1 VTLFKSADEEMGL
14 GNDRVLRGEFPQ
26 AVDRYQEAAKKY
38 AKMGN
43 LSAATVA
50 NAYLA
55 LARLGVTGRSAAGLQ
70 AAANA
75 VAPLGGMA
83 LKLGPR
89 EWPASSL
96 AREAQLLAE
105 EETLQ
110 GQTPQD
116 PTAHAALAQRFQA
129 LSLAYRQMG
138 NVVLVIPET
147 FWHTTESASLK
158 APYMAALSEEE
169 MGESL
174 VSTDPKRAA
183 EHNQNARNWWMQAGK
198 PDRAEGAEQRGARY
212 GRAVR
217 CWFCGREVTGEGVQF
232 VSLSSEMGA
241 WNSADRGSAL
251 PSVNLPANSVY
262 VCKGCQSTVD
272 KVADE
277 RATQRANEVRV
288 ELQAQIDEL
297 KRRMPLHP

>member
-1 VTLFKSADEEMGL
+1 MTLFKSADEEMGL

-50 NAYLA
+50 NAYLS

-75 VAPLGGMA
+75 VAPLGDMPF
-83 LKLGPR
+83 KLGPR
-89 EWPASSL
+89 EWPASTLS
-96 AREAQLLAE
+96 REAQLLAE

-110 GQTPQD
+110 GENPQD
-116 PTAHAALAQRFQA
+116 PTAQATLAQRYQA
-129 LSLAYRQMG
+129 LSIAYRQMG
-138 NVVLVIPET
+138 NVVLVIPEAL
-147 FWHTTESASLK
+147 WHATESSPLK
-158 APYMAALSEEE
+158 VSTLAALSEEA

-174 VSTDPKRAA
+174 VTTDPKRAA
-183 EHNQNARNWWMQAGK
+183 EHNQNARNWWMQAGR
-198 PDRAEGAEQRGARY
+198 PDRAEGAEQRGTRY

-232 VSLSSEMGA
+232 VSMPSEMGA
-241 WNSADRGSAL
+241 WSSADRGSAL

-262 VCKGCQSTVD
+262 ACKGCQSTLD
-272 KVADE
+272 RVADE

-288 ELQAQIDEL
+288 ALQAQIDDL
-297 KRRMPLHP
+297 KRRMPPHL